1 MFNFNKFLIFDSQ
14 NAYESAYD
22 LSMKKNYSNPKI
34 YDANGDLSKRWYVY
48 FSYRNPE
55 TGKCIILK

>member
-14 NAYESAYD
+14 NAYD

-34 YDANGDLSKRWYVY
+34 YAAVLYNYKTKEIFFKL
-48 FSYRNPE
+48 
-55 TGKCIILK
+55 

>member
-34 YDANGDLSKRWYVY
+34 YDANGDLSKRW
-48 FSYRNPE
+48 
-55 TGKCIILK
+55 